1 MRRNSKRLNVLIS
14 SLLVCALP
22 CWYALADS
30 GSPTHE
36 PTATAALE
44 VSPTMAATASLPPDA
59 GAFPESTAAPA
70 ASPDSQPT
78 AELTPEASPDT
89 TASPGASDA
98 PTPSATPAPSG
109 SSAPSATPAPSD
121 TPGASVSP
129 APSASP
135 VVSPTPTVYPT
146 LSLGMQGD
154 AVLKLQL
161 RLIELGY
168 LSYSADQG
176 GATGGTDTDGNTT
189 GGDST
194 GGDTTGGDTTGGDT
208 TGDNTTGGNTTGDSS
223 GDDTVGSAQPS
234 GIYDE
239 ATKNAVMLFQARVS
253 LEVTGIADDATQQ
266 LLYSPNAP
274 AYDPNAT
281 PMPSVTPGGGFP
293 GGFPGGSFPSLGGMM
308 GGMLGAGDMAAEP
321 VGVVPG
327 VALTSSHSSGER
339 DMTLYGA
346 IPEAALT
353 ELDGQATTQSLNLG
367 DVQLDIELLDESGA
381 ALEFSATCADGTL
394 TLSSQQSGT
403 WRVNGY
409 ALRTLEL
416 SGITMLQLDA
426 AGASAELPTGEPL
439 IGEVYARLRTQ
450 GLVSHDF
457 AYVISSQLTV
467 EVAGESYSA
476 QMSDA
481 GISLSAPEQG

>member
-30 GSPTHE
+30 NSPTHE

-59 GAFPESTAAPA
+59 GALPESTAAPA

-135 VVSPTPTVYPT
+135 VVSPAPTVYPT

-176 GATGGTDTDGNTT
+176 GATGGTNT
-189 GGDST
+189 GGN
-194 GGDTTGGDTTGGDT
+194 TTGGDTTGGDT
-208 TGDNTTGGNTTGDSS
+208 TGDNTTGDSS
-223 GDDTVGSAQPS
+223 GDDTVGSAQPN

-367 DVQLDIELLDESGA
+367 DVELDIELLDESGA

-416 SGITMLQLDA
+416 SGITMLRLDA

-439 IGEVYARLRTQ
+439 VGEVYARLRTQ

-457 AYVISSQLTV
+457 VYVISSQLTV

>member
-1 MRRNSKRLNVLIS
+1 
-14 SLLVCALP
+14 
-22 CWYALADS
+22 
-30 GSPTHE
+30 
-36 PTATAALE
+36 
-44 VSPTMAATASLPPDA
+44 
-59 GAFPESTAAPA
+59 
-70 ASPDSQPT
+70 
-78 AELTPEASPDT
+78 
-89 TASPGASDA
+89 
-98 PTPSATPAPSG
+98 
-109 SSAPSATPAPSD
+109 
-121 TPGASVSP
+121 
-129 APSASP
+129 
-135 VVSPTPTVYPT
+135 
-146 LSLGMQGD
+146 
-154 AVLKLQL
+154 
-161 RLIELGY
+161 
-168 LSYSADQG
+168 
-176 GATGGTDTDGNTT
+176 
-189 GGDST
+189 
-194 GGDTTGGDTTGGDT
+194 
-208 TGDNTTGGNTTGDSS
+208 
-223 GDDTVGSAQPS
+223 
-234 GIYDE
+234 
-239 ATKNAVMLFQARVS
+239 
-253 LEVTGIADDATQQ
+253 
-266 LLYSPNAP
+266 
-274 AYDPNAT
+274 
-281 PMPSVTPGGGFP
+281 
-293 GGFPGGSFPSLGGMM
+293 
-308 GGMLGAGDMAAEP
+308 MLGAGDMAAEP

-367 DVQLDIELLDESGA
+367 DVELDIELLDESGA

-416 SGITMLQLDA
+416 SGITMLRLDA

-439 IGEVYARLRTQ
+439 VGEVYARLRTQ

>member
-30 GSPTHE
+30 NSPTHE

-59 GAFPESTAAPA
+59 GALPESTAAPA

-109 SSAPSATPAPSD
+109 SSAPSATPAPSV

-135 VVSPTPTVYPT
+135 VVSPAPTVYPT

-176 GATGGTDTDGNTT
+176 GATGGTNT
-189 GGDST
+189 GGN
-194 GGDTTGGDTTGGDT
+194 TTGGDTTGGDT
-208 TGDNTTGGNTTGDSS
+208 TGDNTTGDSS

-367 DVQLDIELLDESGA
+367 DVELDIELLDESGA

-416 SGITMLQLDA
+416 SGITMLRLDA
-426 AGASAELPTGEPL
+426 ASASAELPTGEPL

-457 AYVISSQLTV
+457 VYVISSQLTV

-476 QMSDA
+476 QISDA